1 MISPEQVKRTV
12 GAVRRGW
19 LSTVVLV
26 ILLAV
31 AGIQLANPHSYLS
44 EVVARIGETGSGQ
57 AATLTDL
64 TDVAQLQ
71 NVFDSDAGHPRLL
84 LLLSPT

>member
-1 MISPEQVKRTV
+1 MRRTL
-12 GAVRRGW
+12 GAIRRGW
-19 LSTVVLV
+19 LTTAVLV

-31 AGIQLANPHSYLS
+31 AGIQFANPQSYLS
-44 EVVARIGETGSGQ
+44 EFVARIGETGSGQ

-71 NVFDSDAGHPRLL
+71 NVFDRDAGHPRLL